1 YGKIEDIFSL
11 PPVINATSGNFSLSS
26 AQIGEYVISVD
37 NETIDCDSYI
47 IVATV
52 LDGDIIKYSC
62 SGGDLIISTFD
73 IVLGVLNANEGA
85 FSFVIY
91 KP

>member
-1 YGKIEDIFSL
+1 MKID
-11 PPVINATSGNFSLSS
+11 ATSGNFSLSS
-26 AQIGEYVISVD
+26 AQIGEYIISVD

-62 SGGDLIISTFD
+62 SGGDLIINTFD